1 VSAPEHD
8 AVIVGSDWWIGHGLP
23 PRGWP
28 ARLRARARETVSARF
43 FPAQQNASKL
53 MTYEA
58 TFGANGR
65 HLQLIGQKE
74 VRDDPGVDLWAD
86 TTTLRVRLHD
96 AAAGAAVVGA
106 GVLTLGVSEFVQLTS
121 SMRVS
126 NATSMG
132 ESAQVVGMFGRFFLG
147 ALWDTYAPPWLRPSL
162 WRRLATWLG
171 RPRPTV

>member
-1 VSAPEHD
+1 
-8 AVIVGSDWWIGHGLP
+8 
-23 PRGWP
+23 
-28 ARLRARARETVSARF
+28 
-43 FPAQQNASKL
+43 

-132 ESAQVVGMFGRFFLG
+132 ESAQVRRYVRSVLPWRSVGYVC
-147 ALWDTYAPPWLRPSL
+147 AAVVAAVPVAPPRD
-162 WRRLATWLG
+162 LARAASTDCVNVCRGSGASQL
-171 RPRPTV
+171 TVAKGVASR